1 MSITRLL
8 IIDDNQVN
16 EGLFTSSSDCN
27 NKIQFLKEIDPPP
40 KKKKEYCVIQTNDQN
55 MLSTPHTFVDNY

>member
-40 KKKKEYCVIQTNDQN
+40 KKKRVLCYTDQR
-55 MLSTPHTFVDNY
+55 SKYA